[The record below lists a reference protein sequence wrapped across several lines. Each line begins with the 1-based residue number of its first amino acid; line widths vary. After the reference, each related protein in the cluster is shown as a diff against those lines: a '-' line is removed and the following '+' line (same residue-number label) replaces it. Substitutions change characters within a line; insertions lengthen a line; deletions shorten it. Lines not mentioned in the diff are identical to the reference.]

1 MPDNFN
7 IEYKQTDGV
16 LNIEFSGQLTIV
28 SIKKVTESV
37 KSQLSNK
44 PEKVVIL
51 ADNVENIDIT
61 FIQLLKAIKNSGS
74 KNGFDVTYSLR
85 LSDDLSSL
93 VRNAGFEKLLE
104 VN

>member
-37 KSQLSNK
+37 KSQLSSK

>member
-44 PEKVVIL
+44 PEKVIIL

>member
-1 MPDNFN
+1 MPENFN

>member
-74 KNGFDVTYSLR
+74 KTALM
-85 LSDDLSSL
+85 
-93 VRNAGFEKLLE
+93 
-104 VN
+104 

>member
-16 LNIEFSGQLTIV
+16 LNIEYSGQLTIV

>member
-51 ADNVENIDIT
+51 AYNVENIDIT

>member
-74 KNGFDVTYSLR
+74 NNGFDVTYSLR